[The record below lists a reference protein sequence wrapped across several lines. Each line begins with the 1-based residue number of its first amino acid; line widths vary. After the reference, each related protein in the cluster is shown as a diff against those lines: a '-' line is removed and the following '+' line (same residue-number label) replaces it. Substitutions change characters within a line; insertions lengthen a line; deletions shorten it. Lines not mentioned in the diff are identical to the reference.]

1 MKTVPYSIRQVSA
14 TLALTLLALLPPVA
28 LANNVTVT
36 VAIVQTP
43 IGAAGSVGVFCTSDV
58 PLAGIRVPLI
68 LDDPDI
74 LIDSVSFANSIADY
88 RFIRNS
94 QLADTS
100 RRGFTNILP
109 DVNFLALIQPSDD
122 ELFRIHYHVR
132 PQATLGFVPI
142 DTFRTRQQIGDFIW
156 YDQLE
161 ASDKDGFMILPEFV
175 WGGIYIADVP
185 TDATDESVVLPGRFV
200 LQQNHPN
207 PFNPA
212 TTIPFS
218 IPTPAALS
226 LEVFDITGRLARREF
241 AENFTAGDHEIA
253 FDGSSLPSGVYFY
266 RLNTPF
272 GCLTR
277 KMTLVK

>member
-1 MKTVPYSIRQVSA
+1 VPHSFRSISA
-14 TLALTLLALLPPVA
+14 ILLLTLLAIPLSWA
-28 LANNVTVT
+28 SASDVTVT

-43 IGAAGSVGVFCTSDV
+43 IGSAGSVGVFCTSDV

-74 LIDSVSFANSIADY
+74 LIDSVSFAHSIADY

-100 RRGFTNILP
+100 HRGFTNILP
-109 DVNFLALIQPSDD
+109 DVNFLALMQPNDD

-132 PQATLGFVPI
+132 PQATPGFVPI
-142 DTFRTRQQIGDFIW
+142 DTFRTRQQLNETVW

-161 ASDKDGFMILPEFV
+161 ASDENGVMILPEFV
-175 WGGIYIADVP
+175 WGGIHIVDVP
-185 TDATDESVVLPGRFV
+185 TDAADEPVVLPGNFA
-200 LQQNHPN
+200 LGQNHPN

-218 IPTPAALS
+218 VPAPAALS
-226 LEVFDITGRLARREF
+226 LEVYDISGRLAWRG
-241 AENFTAGDHEIA
+241 AQATFTAGDHEIA

-272 GCLTR
+272 GSLTR

>member
-1 MKTVPYSIRQVSA
+1 MRQVAA

-28 LANNVTVT
+28 SASEVTVT

-74 LIDSVSFANSIADY
+74 LIDSVSFANSIAGPQ
-88 RFIRNS
+88 FVRNS
-94 QLADTS
+94 QLS
-100 RRGFTNILP
+100 NSNRRGFTDILP
-109 DVNFLALIQPSDD
+109 DVNFLALIQPNDD
-122 ELFRIHYHVR
+122 ELFRIHYRVR
-132 PQATLGFVPI
+132 PDATPGFVPI
-142 DTFRTRQQIGDFIW
+142 DTFRTRHQLNELVWF
-156 YDQLE
+156 DQLE
-161 ASDKDGFMILPEFV
+161 ASDDEGLMILPDFL
-175 WGGIYIADVP
+175 WGGIHIADVP
-185 TDATDESVVLPGRFV
+185 TDAADESVVLPGRFV

-226 LEVFDITGRLARREF
+226 LKVFDITGRVVWRGAAGNLS
-241 AENFTAGDHEIA
+241 AGDHEIA
-253 FDGSSLPSGVYFY
+253 FDGTSLPSGVYFY

-272 GCLTR
+272 GSLTR